1 MSRNGYTFS
10 GWNTAANGSGTA
22 YAPAA
27 TFAMPDSTVT
37 LFAQWTINSYTLTY
51 DGNSFDGGV
60 VPTDPSSPYDYG
72 ATVTVLDAG
81 TMSRTGYTFS
91 GWNTAFDGSGT
102 AYAPAATFAMPA
114 AAVTLFAQW
123 ASTPTYTV
131 TYYGNGS
138 DGGTAPVDP
147 SSPYASG
154 STVTVMN
161 QGSLSLTGYSFAGWN
176 TAFDGSGTAYAGG
189 ATFTI
194 NANTDLYAQ
203 WTINSYA
210 LSYDGNSSDGGVVPT
225 DPSSP
230 YDYGAT
236 VTVLDAGTMTRT
248 GYTFSGW
255 NTAANG
261 SGTAYAPAATFAMPD
276 SAVTLF
282 AQWTINSYAVTYDGN
297 GSDGGTAPVDPSSPY
312 NYGAG
317 VTVLDQGTLTLT
329 GNSFVGWNTA
339 TDGSGTWYYAGFGF
353 SMPAAALTLY
363 AQWTAAATYTVT
375 YDGNTNDG
383 GTAPVDSNLY
393 LGTATT
399 AALTEGTLTKTGFS
413 FLRWN
418 TQADGLGTDYNPG
431 DPLPLGGANVTLY
444 AIWG

>member
-1 MSRNGYTFS
+1 DAGTMTRTGYTFS

-27 TFAMPDSTVT
+27 TFAMPDAAVT

-51 DGNSFDGGV
+51 DGNSSDGGV

-81 TMSRTGYTFS
+81 TMTRTGYTFN

-102 AYAPAATFAMPA
+102 AYAPAATFAMPDS
-114 AAVTLFAQW
+114 AVTLFAQW
-123 ASTPTYTV
+123 VATPTYTV

-176 TAFDGSGTAYAGG
+176 TAANGSGTAYAGG

-203 WTINSYA
+203 WTVNSYA

-230 YDYGAT
+230 YDYG
-236 VTVLDAGTMTRT
+236 
-248 GYTFSGW
+248 S
-255 NTAANG
+255 
-261 SGTAYAPAATFAMPD
+261 
-276 SAVTLF
+276 
-282 AQWTINSYAVTYDGN
+282 
-297 GSDGGTAPVDPSSPY
+297 
-312 NYGAG
+312 G